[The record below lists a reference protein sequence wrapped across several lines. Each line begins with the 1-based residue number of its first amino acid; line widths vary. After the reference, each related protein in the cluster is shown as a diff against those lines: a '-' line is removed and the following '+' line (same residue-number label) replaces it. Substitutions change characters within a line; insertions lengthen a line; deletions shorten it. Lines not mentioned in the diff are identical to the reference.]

1 MTKELESQR
10 EQERKLVEK
19 LYRMLPPVKKR
30 LFASLV
36 ELKASQNAEMKA
48 VLSVIEPNDRKS
60 A

>member
-1 MTKELESQR
+1 MTKE
-10 EQERKLVEK
+10 QEYKLVET